1 MKSVPRLLPVLLLVS
16 LSSMAMTINDL
27 VPGQAASG
35 QNLAP
40 SDLKGKVVFVAYW
53 GIDCPHCIAE
63 IPQWD
68 ALYKK
73 FHAEGFE
80 IIALERHHTSES
92 TISALARSNGLDFTL
107 TAGGSLKGA
116 VVTRIPHGFLFGPD
130 GNLVQ
135 ENPYVYDL
143 ESRVAA
149 LIKESLAAK
158 AAAAPEPKSPPPA
171 SQPTPEIASSA
182 SPKEYAFN
190 AMDKIDA
197 AAPPRR
203 TVEKKTQSPVITLA
217 KCKKMCGEF
226 CCEETASDAAALFKL
241 AAARLDLEAEARR
254 EKSKQEPNTASLAA
268 SLLEFEAHAIK
279 EKLAANSLKYSAERF
294 EREADAMREK
304 LKLDANGSKRDGTA
318 DTQSGSL
325 TILGGNR

>member
-1 MKSVPRLLPVLLLVS
+1 MRSLSRFLTVLFFVCV
-16 LSSMAMTINDL
+16 SSMAMTINDL

-63 IPQWD
+63 IPLWD

-92 TISALARSNGLDFTL
+92 AISALARSNGLDFTL

-116 VVTRIPHGFLFGPD
+116 VVTRIPHGFLFGVD

-135 ENPYVYDL
+135 ENPYEL

-149 LIKESLAAK
+149 LVKETVAAK
-158 AAAAPEPKSPPPA
+158 AAATPAPQPK
-171 SQPTPEIASSA
+171 QEIASSA
-182 SPKEYAFN
+182 SPEEVAFN
-190 AMDKIDA
+190 AMDKVDA

-203 TVEKKTQSPVITLA
+203 VAEKKTPTPVAVLA

-226 CCEETASDAAALFKL
+226 CCEENANDPAALFEL
-241 AAARLDLEAEARR
+241 AASRLDLEAETMR
-254 EKSKQEPNTASLAA
+254 EKSKQDANSVTLAD
-268 SLLEFEAHAIK
+268 SLLEFEATAIK
-279 EKLAANSLKYSAERF
+279 EKLTANSPKFSAERF
-294 EREADAMREK
+294 EREAEALREK
-304 LKLDANGSKRDGTA
+304 LKLDSSGSKNDFTA
-318 DTQSGSL
+318 DA
-325 TILGGNR
+325 ILGGRSSYSADKAQDSAGQQ